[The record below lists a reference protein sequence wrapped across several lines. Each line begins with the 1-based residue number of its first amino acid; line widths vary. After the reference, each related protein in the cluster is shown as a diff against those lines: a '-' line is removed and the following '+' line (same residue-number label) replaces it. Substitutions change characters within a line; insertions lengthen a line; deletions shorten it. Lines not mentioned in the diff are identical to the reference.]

1 MNNLSV
7 VICTI
12 FKNGDIFE
20 TIQSLLSNKSYL
32 PSKCE
37 IIVIDNRI
45 TIPDQDKLV
54 SFCKE
59 RSEQIQYF
67 WENSIGLSAARH
79 LGLKKAKSNIIAY
92 VDDDVVVN
100 SNWIDTLFK
109 IFENSK
115 INLATGPSRPY
126 DALNLTQFLQ
136 TNSIFLKPQGWICP
150 SLSLHDLGVDNEFV
164 DPDYV
169 WGLNFVMRKQLL
181 FELGGFNP
189 DLVPKTYQM
198 FQGDGE
204 TGLTR
209 KFKAIGHKA
218 FYSQGLAVL
227 HKCPAERTEK
237 EYLTERHFY
246 NGVSDSFTY
255 LRSNK
260 PSNYR
265 IYFYILNNLLR
276 ISIYYLLLGVLNFTE
291 KLKLTELFSML
302 SLRKSTLPYSYFKGL
317 NFHLRYYLKSSRVRN
332 WVHLENY
339 LDSKIEFFEIDND

>member
-7 VICTI
+7 IICTI
-12 FKNGDIFE
+12 FKNGDIFD
-20 TIQSLLSNKSYL
+20 TIQSLISNNSYL
-32 PSKCE
+32 PSRCE

-45 TIPDQDKLV
+45 TIPNQDELV

-59 RSEQIQYF
+59 RPTQSQYF
-67 WENSIGLSAARH
+67 WEKSIGLTAARH

-92 VDDDVVVN
+92 IDDDVVVN

-115 INLATGPSRPY
+115 INLATGPSRPF

-150 SLSLHDLGVDNEFV
+150 ALSLHDLGVDNEFV

-209 KFKAIGHKA
+209 KFKATGHLA
-218 FYSQGLAVL
+218 FYTQGLAVL
-227 HKCPAERTEK
+227 HKCPTERTGTKYLAER
-237 EYLTERHFY
+237 YFY

-260 PSNYR
+260 PSRYR
-265 IYFYILNNLLR
+265 IYYYILNNLLR
-276 ISIYYLLLGVLNFTE
+276 ISVYYLLLGVFNFAE
-291 KLKLTELFSML
+291 KLKLTELFSIS
-302 SLRKSTLPYSYFKGL
+302 SLKKSTLLYSYFQGL
-317 NFHLRYYLKSSRVRN
+317 NFHLRYYLKSSKVRN
-332 WVHLENY
+332 WVQLENY
-339 LDSKIEFFEIDND
+339 LDSKIEFFKIDND